1 MASPLDRVVVILVQ
15 PLYPG
20 NVGATARAMLNNG
33 LSNLIVVDPLAFD
46 AERARWMAPGAHDIL
61 ANARFVADLD
71 TALDG
76 VQYAVAST
84 ARHRKDG
91 QSILSPRQVAE
102 KVCTAGPDVTTAIL
116 FGREDHGLDT
126 ASVQRCESIVR
137 IPTAEHASLN
147 LSQAVLLIAH
157 ELFQAAREQGLSA
170 PGRPIGGH
178 HMTRS
183 TRALDRK
190 SKRTPADLPMLEAT
204 VGDWVRLMENVGYTR
219 STPSDRVA
227 TTARALLQRMTPSV
241 REAGAL
247 RGMVNRIEWALAHP
261 DIDPT
266 TTRRTRA
273 RSDES

>member
-1 MASPLDRVVVILVQ
+1 
-15 PLYPG
+15 
-20 NVGATARAMLNNG
+20 MLNNG

>member
-15 PLYPG
+15 PLYAG
-20 NVGATARAMLNNG
+20 NVGATARAMRNNG
-33 LSNLIVVDPLAFD
+33 LSNLVVVDPQAFD

-71 TALDG
+71 TALEG

-84 ARHRKDG
+84 ARHRKDK
-91 QSILSPRQVAE
+91 QAILSPRQVADR
-102 KVCTAGPDVTTAIL
+102 VCASAPDVTTAIL
-116 FGREDHGLDT
+116 FGREDQGLDT
-126 ASVQRCESIVR
+126 LSVQRCESIVR

-157 ELFQAAREQGLSA
+157 ELFQAARQQGLSA
-170 PGRPIGGH
+170 PGRAIGGGH
-178 HMTRS
+178 TTRS
-183 TRALDRK
+183 TRALDRR
-190 SKRTPADLPMLEAT
+190 SKRTPADLPQLEAT
-204 VGDWVRLMENVGYTR
+204 VDDWVGLMERVGYTR
-219 STPSDRVA
+219 STPADRVA
-227 TTARALLQRMTPSV
+227 ITARALLQRMTPSV

-247 RGMVNRIEWALAHP
+247 RGMVNRIDWALDNP
-261 DIDPT
+261 DMDPK